1 MTNRYRHIFVLL
13 SQLVLTVPN
22 STNFRKGGDHLR
34 IKDNMQKL
42 TDNHTQKNQKGK
54 DHVFEKADRF
64 TERQKEKEAQAAKT
78 EKAGKE
84 QPDQK
89 PKTKKHDMEL

>member
-1 MTNRYRHIFVLL
+1 MTRDGLTEENLRDGSVKDISHRSRGRPENKEEFV
-13 SQLVLTVPN
+13 PERE
-22 STNFRKGGDHLR
+22 RKKAENDVYHF
-34 IKDNMQKL
+34 D
-42 TDNHTQKNQKGK
+42 TK

-64 TERQKEKEAQAAKT
+64 TERQKEKEAQVAKT
-78 EKAGKE
+78 EKVGKE